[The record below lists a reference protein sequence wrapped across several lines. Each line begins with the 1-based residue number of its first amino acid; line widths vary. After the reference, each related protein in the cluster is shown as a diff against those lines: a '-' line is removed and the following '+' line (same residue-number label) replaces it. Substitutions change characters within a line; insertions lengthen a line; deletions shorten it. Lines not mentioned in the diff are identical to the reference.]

1 MVTRESVGIMNPS
14 PGAQYAVL
22 RSLLK
27 RKGKGRQ
34 DRDTQK
40 SICESCVNIENS
52 LLKYRKNIACLQC
65 NTDLKLELKGMKP
78 RGNEQSR

>member
-1 MVTRESVGIMNPS
+1 MVKRESVGIMNPS

-22 RSLLK
+22 RSPSK
-27 RKGKGRQ
+27 RKGKAGRHI
-34 DRDTQK
+34 RGTQK
-40 SICESCVNIENS
+40 CESGVNIENN

-78 RGNEQSR
+78 RRNEQFQ